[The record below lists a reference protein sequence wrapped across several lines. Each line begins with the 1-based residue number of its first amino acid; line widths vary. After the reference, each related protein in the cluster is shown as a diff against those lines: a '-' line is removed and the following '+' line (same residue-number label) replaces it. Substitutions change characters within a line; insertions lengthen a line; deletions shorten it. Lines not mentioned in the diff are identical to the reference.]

1 MANQE
6 RAYQF
11 YDNRYHPFCLR
22 CPDNIRPRPHL
33 LLAPGDCH
41 KVTQTMNWYV
51 VHTLTGHEQKV
62 KKVLERVIKE
72 KGMESFFGRIII
84 PVENLIKIR
93 KGKKVIEERRL
104 FPGYIVI
111 EMEPTDE
118 ALKLVSSI
126 PGVTHF
132 LGTRYKPTPLE
143 KEEVESILAQVEES
157 KKKVVTKIPFTKGE
171 RVTVID
177 GPFTDF
183 VGTVEEIYPEREKVK
198 VIVLIFG
205 RPTPIELGFHQLK
218 SF

>member
-1 MANQE
+1 
-6 RAYQF
+6 
-11 YDNRYHPFCLR
+11 
-22 CPDNIRPRPHL
+22 
-33 LLAPGDCH
+33 
-41 KVTQTMNWYV
+41 MNWYV